1 MYLIY
6 IYRTHPR
13 LFAAM
18 GVIIVMFILSD
29 VLSAVNTDGFQVVFY
44 YTTLVSVAIISS
56 GVSVFQVLE

>member
-1 MYLIY
+1 MYLIH